1 MDDQHR
7 AHAERDQD
15 PSVSRAMR
23 ALYVSW
29 LYLRTNA
36 LAAHRPLLQRGAAV
50 EEGGGRHQG
59 THSEPVAARDPGAM
73 GGSRARSEPYGAGM
87 GQLLLLWLGFQ
98 GAARGTPASVPH
110 GSPLSPPA
118 AKGRRVWFLAVP
130 IGARVRGTGRGSA

>member
-23 ALYVSW
+23 ALYVSR

-50 EEGGGRHQG
+50 EESGGRHQG

-73 GGSRARSEPYGAGM
+73 GGSGPRPEPYGAGM
-87 GQLLLLWLGFQ
+87 GQLLLLWLGRE
-98 GAARGTPASVPH
+98 GAARGTFGSGPH
-110 GSPLSPPA
+110 GPPVSAPA
-118 AKGRRVWFLAVP
+118 AQG
-130 IGARVRGTGRGSA
+130 